1 MYSKEPEIA
10 KIAYLIAYSMIPQ
23 PLRKKAVT
31 LRPRVTNKTDIAAAP
46 TLTLETKLCIQKAAL
61 NGVSDS
67 SRVYNGHK

>member
-1 MYSKEPEIA
+1 
-10 KIAYLIAYSMIPQ
+10 MIPQ